1 MKTLSIHITESL
13 FGNLGIGANAVRNE
27 WIDKYNNS
35 IANVS
40 RALDCRAYA
49 GDGDDEIIIEG
60 PLYICDSI
68 LENGHLP
75 KYFNFTF
82 MRGRNEKDR
91 SLLEQTVIVRARDFT
106 SFEGITPMDK
116 AKIFFIDLSYDNL
129 NDNIDLGT
137 IPNLPA
143 DTAVDLRIYTIHN
156 FRLDLNKLKQPIH
169 KLDITVHPN
178 PETLIGGVKGL
189 NFVKV
194 GNMYPLFGIYTSK
207 GLYKDTRWL
216 SKFFKNNKFATGTNI
231 QLSGLKAIDYDF
243 VKNINFKVNTLSIP
257 FINPQTDGP
266 IIDSPEYASLI
277 GMRLKP
283 ETLLLYNAPDA
294 LNTAQKNSFAKALK
308 KKGFFDAIVFD

>member
-1 MKTLSIHITESL
+1 MKTLSTHITESL
-13 FGNLGIGANAVRNE
+13 FGNLGIGASAVRDE

-35 IANVS
+35 IANASLV
-40 RALDCRAYA
+40 LDCKAYA
-49 GDGDDEIIIEG
+49 GNGDDEIIIEG
-60 PLYICDSI
+60 PLYIRDSI

-75 KYFNFTF
+75 EYFNFTF
-82 MRGRNEKDR
+82 MPGRNEKDR
-91 SLLEQTVIVRARDFT
+91 SLLGQTVIVHARDFT
-106 SFEGITPMDK
+106 SFEGITLMDK
-116 AKIFFIDLSYDNL
+116 AKIFFIFLSYDNL
-129 NDNIDLGT
+129 NNNIDLGT

-143 DTAVDLRIYTIHN
+143 DTAVDLHINTIHN

-169 KLDITVHPN
+169 KLDITAHPT
-178 PETLIGGVKGL
+178 PEDLIGGVKGL

-194 GNMYPLFGIYTSK
+194 GNTYPIFGIYTSK

-216 SKFFKNNKFATGTNI
+216 SKFFKNNKFATGTKV

-266 IIDSPEYASLI
+266 IIDSPEYAPLI

-283 ETLLLYNAPDA
+283 ETLLLYNVHNA
-294 LNTAQKNSFAKALK
+294 LNTAQKNSIVKALK
-308 KKGFFDAIVFD
+308 KKGFFDANVFD